1 MKVEMSD
8 GRGRVSKVIISLIH
22 HLSLL
27 STNTPSS
34 LTYSCQLSRHQV
46 SWLSHSWSIGL
57 GSRGVSD
64 IIITPSNDHSPSL
77 LPCFPSVVGI
87 TAAAIESSIDPTD
100 QWRHH
105 HPTLLQSLFMLP
117 TRSLHS
123 IDGVSR
129 WHPRSS
135 STWSSFH
142 RFTLRI
148 ASTTSVLHLE
158 TDLYFDYIENRAMSK
173 HHSSQ
178 FHRFPILHVEYTSKM
193 HARYGNGHIT
203 QTTSCEQLTR
213 NTGYMSRK

>member
-46 SWLSHSWSIGL
+46 SWLSRSWSIGPR
-57 GSRGVSD
+57 SWGVSD
-64 IIITPSNDHSPSL
+64 IIITPSTDHSPSL
-77 LPCFPSVVGI
+77 LPCIPSVIGI
-87 TAAAIESSIDPTD
+87 TAAAIESSIGPKG

-158 TDLYFDYIENRAMSK
+158 TDLYFDHIENRAMSK

-178 FHRFPILHVEYTSKM
+178 FHYIWVPYTMLFSKM
-193 HARYGNGHIT
+193 IV
-203 QTTSCEQLTR
+203 L
-213 NTGYMSRK
+213 

>member
-1 MKVEMSD
+1 MSD

-22 HLSLL
+22 HLRLL

-34 LTYSCQLSRHQV
+34 LTYSCQLSRHQA
-46 SWLSHSWSIGL
+46 SWLSRSWSIGL

-64 IIITPSNDHSPSL
+64 IIITPSTDHSSSL
-77 LPCFPSVVGI
+77 HHRSPYMIYIIMTGI
-87 TAAAIESSIDPTD
+87 DPSIDPKD

-105 HPTLLQSLFMLP
+105 HPILLQSLAMLP
-117 TRSLHS
+117 TRYLHS
-123 IDGVSR
+123 TDGVSR

-142 RFTLRI
+142 RITLRI
-148 ASTTSVLHLE
+148 ASTTRVLHLE
-158 TDLYFDYIENRAMSK
+158 IDLYFDYIENRAMSK

-193 HARYGNGHIT
+193 YTRYGNGHIT
-203 QTTSCEQLTR
+203 
-213 NTGYMSRK
+213 

>member
-1 MKVEMSD
+1 MSAR
-8 GRGRVSKVIISLIH
+8 RGRVSRVIISLIH

-34 LTYSCQLSRHQV
+34 LTYSCQLSRYQG

-57 GSRGVSD
+57 GSWGVSD
-64 IIITPSNDHSPSL
+64 IIITPSNNHSSSMLQCSPVMVATTETTTY
-77 LPCFPSVVGI
+77 P
-87 TAAAIESSIDPTD
+87 SIDPKG
-100 QWRHH
+100 QWRHPP
-105 HPTLLQSLFMLP
+105 PTLLQSLFMLP

-158 TDLYFDYIENRAMSK
+158 TDLYFDHIENRAMSK

>member
-46 SWLSHSWSIGL
+46 SWLSRSWSIGL
-57 GSRGVSD
+57 GSWGVST
-64 IIITPSNDHSPSL
+64 IIITPSPEYSPSL

-87 TAAAIESSIDPTD
+87 TAVAIESSIDPKG
-100 QWRHH
+100 QWRQD
-105 HPTLLQSLFMLP
+105 HPTLLHIPQMLHVGC
-117 TRSLHS
+117 RHS
-123 IDGVSR
+123 IDRVSR

-135 STWSSFH
+135 SEWSSLH
-142 RFTLRI
+142 RITLRI

-158 TDLYFDYIENRAMSK
+158 TNLYYDPIEKCAMSK

-178 FHRFPILHVEYTSKM
+178 FHRFPILHVEYTSEM
-193 HARYGNGHIT
+193 HTRYGNGHIT
-203 QTTSCEQLTR
+203 
-213 NTGYMSRK
+213 

>member
-1 MKVEMSD
+1 MSD

-22 HLSLL
+22 HLRLL
-27 STNTPSS
+27 STNTPSP
-34 LTYSCQLSRHQV
+34 LTYSCQLSRHQA

-64 IIITPSNDHSPSL
+64 IIITLSTDHFSSL
-77 LPCFPSVVGI
+77 LQCSPVMVDT
-87 TAAAIESSIDPTD
+87 TAAALETSIDPKG

-105 HPTLLQSLFMLP
+105 HPTLLHIPQMLHVGC
-117 TRSLHS
+117 RHS
-123 IDGVSR
+123 IDRVSR

-135 STWSSFH
+135 SEWSSLH
-142 RFTLRI
+142 RITLRI

-158 TDLYFDYIENRAMSK
+158 TNLYYDPIEKCAMSK

-193 HARYGNGHIT
+193 HTRYGNGHIT
-203 QTTSCEQLTR
+203 
-213 NTGYMSRK
+213 